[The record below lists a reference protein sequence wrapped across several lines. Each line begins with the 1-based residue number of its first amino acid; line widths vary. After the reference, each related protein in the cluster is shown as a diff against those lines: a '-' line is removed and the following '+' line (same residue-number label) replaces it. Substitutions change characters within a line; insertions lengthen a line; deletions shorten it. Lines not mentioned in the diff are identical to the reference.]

1 MVEIVESAKNV
12 VVTAHIRPDGDAIGS
27 TLAFA
32 RYLEK
37 KGKNAHV
44 VMPNRYPDF
53 YSWVTGIEDV
63 VIFEE
68 ESQRATQLIKEA
80 DLLCSLD
87 YNQMGRISAVRPIFE
102 ANRSAKRL
110 VIDHHI
116 GMEIEADY
124 IMSDHTAAATCELV
138 YRYIRDNGDE
148 NLIDLQ
154 MAENMLMG
162 ILTDTGGLS
171 YSSNNPELYLTV
183 AALLKYGVDKDALS
197 IKAFHTYSESRF
209 KLMNYALSKMEIL
222 PDGHTAL
229 IVLSRAELIKFAY
242 STGDLEGV
250 VNMPLQ
256 MLKVDRSVLMRED
269 LKKNQI
275 NVSLRSEGDVPVN
288 VVAEHFGGG
297 GHKNAAGFE
306 SELPMSVAVKQ
317 LCDELKKH

>member
-1 MVEIVESAKNV
+1 MIEIVESAKNV

-37 KGKNAHV
+37 KGKNVHV
-44 VMPNRYPDF
+44 VLPNRYPDF
-53 YSWVTGIEDV
+53 YSWVTGIEDII
-63 VIFEE
+63 IFEE
-68 ESQRATQLIKEA
+68 NSQKATQLIKEA

-102 ANRSAKRL
+102 ANRTAKRL

-124 IMSDHTAAATCELV
+124 ILSDHTASATCELV
-138 YRYIRDNGDE
+138 YRFIRDNGEE
-148 NLIDLQ
+148 NLIDLP

-171 YSSNNPELYLTV
+171 YSSNNPELYITV
-183 AALLKYGVDKDALS
+183 ASLLKYGVDKDALS

-209 KLMNYALSKMEIL
+209 KLMNYALSKMQIL
-222 PDGHTAL
+222 PDGHTAV
-229 IVLSRAELIKFAY
+229 IALSRKELIKFSY
-242 STGDLEGV
+242 TTGDLEGV

-256 MLKVDRSVLMRED
+256 MLKVNRSILLRED
-269 LKKNQI
+269 MKKNQI

-288 VVAEHFGGG
+288 VIAEHFGGG
-297 GHKNAAGFE
+297 GHKNASGYE
-306 SELPMSVAVKQ
+306 SELPMEVTLKQ
-317 LCDELKKH
+317 LYDELKKH